1 VRGGHIY
8 MNVSGTLR
16 SNPGDNALT
25 IVCLE
30 GNGSRPSHSGNGW
43 STGGIMYTLN
53 STEVHCVSYAID
65 HVVTGGGKIVRQKE
79 NVGMK
84 KLPQR

>member
-1 VRGGHIY
+1 MKHTMKNNSDVVCFEPGITSREGGHIY

-43 STGGIMYTLN
+43 STGG
-53 STEVHCVSYAID
+53 
-65 HVVTGGGKIVRQKE
+65 
-79 NVGMK
+79 NVYIE
-84 KLPQR
+84 